1 MNPAQNP
8 IKILFIASV
17 LLLVFTVTSLIIN
30 TNQAMEK
37 TANFMKRELSGVLV
51 AVTDVHRGSSA
62 LTIKQHAT
70 GELLEYTLEISKFLH
85 ENDIRE
91 RDSISKNANSGTIIF
106 YKVDERGVYA
116 KCCELA
122 YE

>member
-1 MNPAQNP
+1 MKPSQNP

-51 AVTDVHRGSSA
+51 AVKDIHRGSSSV
-62 LTIKQHAT
+62 TIKQHPT
-70 GELLEYTLEISKFLH
+70 GELLEYNLEISKFLR
-85 ENDIRE
+85 ENGIRE
-91 RDSISKNANSGTIIF
+91 RDSISKNANSGIIIF
-106 YKVDERGVYA
+106 YKADERGVYA
-116 KCCELA
+116 KCCELE
-122 YE
+122 YD